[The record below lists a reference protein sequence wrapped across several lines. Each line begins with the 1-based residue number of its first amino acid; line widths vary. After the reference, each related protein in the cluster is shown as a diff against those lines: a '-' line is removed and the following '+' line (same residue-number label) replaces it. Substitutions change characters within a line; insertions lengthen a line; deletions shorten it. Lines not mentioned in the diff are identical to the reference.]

1 MKIENIEK
9 AVELID
15 NRNELLKIKNRILE
29 QEEMS
34 INGYRVSIVFRDKA
48 RKVAIEFIDK
58 EIQQTE
64 NQIRNLK

>member
-15 NRNELLKIKNRILE
+15 NRNELLKMKNRILE